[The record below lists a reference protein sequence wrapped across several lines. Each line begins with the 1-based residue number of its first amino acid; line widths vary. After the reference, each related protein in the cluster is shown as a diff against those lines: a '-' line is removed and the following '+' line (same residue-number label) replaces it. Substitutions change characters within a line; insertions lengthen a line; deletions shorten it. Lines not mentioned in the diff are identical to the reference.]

1 MKYHKIDGQLFTKMV
16 LVGAEKLNKHVKI
29 IDALNVFPVPDGD
42 TGTNMNLS
50 FVSGIKELKKRNNNH
65 VGQNSEALAKGLL
78 MGARGNSGV
87 ILSQL
92 FRGFSKHI
100 ISFEE
105 IDTAQFA
112 AALKSGVD
120 SAYNAVMKPVEGTIL
135 TVAREMANEAI
146 KVSHKE
152 KDITLLME
160 AIVKRGKISLA
171 NTPELLPI
179 LKEVGVVDAGGK
191 GLLYVYEG
199 FLAALKDEDIEMDSD
214 LFCDDIDTDIGILDS
229 FQSKISNEDIEFG
242 YCTEFF
248 VQLNDL
254 PFDES
259 VFKNKL
265 IEFGDS
271 LVVISDDDIV
281 KVHVHSNE
289 PGAVL
294 NYAME
299 HGSLHKI
306 KIDNMREQHSHIL
319 IDEAN
324 EIELAKSKQVKK
336 STKAMKP
343 YGIIAV
349 GMGEGI
355 VDIFKSLGVD
365 IVIAGGQ
372 TMNPSTEDMVNAI
385 NEINAEKYIIL
396 PNNSNII
403 LAAEQTVDL
412 VDKPVLIIP
421 SKTIPQGISALLFFN
436 QNASLNENKD
446 NMTNAL
452 ESVKT
457 GQVTYSIRDT
467 KFEELEISEGDFI
480 GLADGKILTTNADV
494 LETAYNLLEKM
505 LEDEDEIL
513 TIFYG
518 EDVKEKQVKDLE
530 ERIAKQFPNIEI
542 EIHNGKQ
549 PLYYF
554 IFGIE

>member
-16 LVGAEKLNKHVKI
+16 VEGAKNLNKHVKG

-50 FVSGIKELKKRNNNH
+50 FVSGINELKKRNTNH
-65 VGQNSEALAKGLL
+65 VGKNADALAKGLL

-100 ISFEE
+100 ISKEE
-105 IDTAQFA
+105 IDSIQFA
-112 AALKSGVD
+112 EALKTGVD
-120 SAYNAVMKPVEGTIL
+120 IAYKAVMKPVEGTIL
-135 TVAREMANEAI
+135 TVAREMADEAI
-146 KVSHKE
+146 KKAHKE
-152 KDITLLME
+152 KDVSLVME
-160 AIVKRGKISLA
+160 ATIERGRVSLA

-199 FLAALKDEDIEMDSD
+199 FLAILKNENI
-214 LFCDDIDTDIGILDS
+214 DIDTDTDLFSEEVENTIEDVHS
-229 FQSKISNEDIEFG
+229 FQSKISTEDIEFG

-248 VQLNDL
+248 INLNDL
-254 PFDES
+254 AFDETI
-259 VFKNKL
+259 FKNKL
-265 IEFGDS
+265 AELGDS
-271 LVVISDDDIV
+271 LVVISDDEIV

-289 PGAVL
+289 PGTVL
-294 NYAME
+294 NNAIE

-319 IDEAN
+319 IDDAN
-324 EIELAKSKQVKK
+324 KSEQTKSKQEKK
-336 STKAMKP
+336 SLKP

-385 NEINAEKYIIL
+385 NEINAESYIIL

-403 LAAEQTVDL
+403 LAAEQTVDV
-412 VDKPVLIIP
+412 VDKPIAVIP

-436 QNASLNENKD
+436 QGASIDENKENMVKALD
-446 NMTNAL
+446 NI
-452 ESVKT
+452 KT

-467 KFEELEISEGDFI
+467 KFEKLEINEGDFI
-480 GLADGKILTTNADV
+480 GIADGKILTNDKDV
-494 LETAYNLLEKM
+494 LDTAYSLLVEM
-505 LEDEDEIL
+505 LNEEDEIL
-513 TIFYG
+513 TIIYG
-518 EDVKEKQVKDLE
+518 EDINEEQVKELE
-530 ERIAKQFPNIEI
+530 SRLLEQFPDIEI